1 MTTVDQLGL
10 ARAAYRQQAWRDAYD
25 RLSAADAQAGLGA
38 EDLDRLGAAAYL
50 IGRDEA
56 TADAW
61 ERAHRAHLEGG
72 AVAAAARS
80 AFWLGLTLFQRGE
93 PARGGGWIAR
103 AQRLLDG
110 AVLDCAERG
119 YLRLPAALQALAG
132 GELAT
137 AYKGFEDAAATG
149 DRFGDPDLT
158 TLSRLG
164 CGQAL
169 MAMGEAT
176 KGAALLDEAMVAVT
190 AGEVSPIVAGIA
202 YCGAIRSCRETFDLQ
217 RAREWTVALSRWRV
231 SQQSLK
237 PFAGQCMV
245 HRSEIM
251 QVRGEWTEAMT
262 EVRRA
267 CEHLAERSGDPV
279 LGMARY
285 QQAELLR
292 LRGEL
297 GEAEQAYRQA
307 GNLGHPV
314 QPGMALLRLAQRR
327 VSEAEAAIRRV
338 VDEAGGRV
346 ERSRLLPAYVEILL
360 KTGDVVGAAAAADEL
375 TEIADA
381 FDSPYLRAVSGT
393 ARGAVLLAAGDP
405 AAADGVLRRAWTR
418 WCELE
423 APYEAARARL
433 LIGLACSHLGDTDSA
448 ALEWDG
454 ARRMFQELGA
464 APDLATV
471 DALDLPPVRAGG
483 LTGREV
489 EVLTLTAAGK
499 TNREIAVELGISEH
513 TVRRHLQNIFHKL
526 DVPSRAAATA
536 YAYRNGLI

>member
-1 MTTVDQLGL
+1 
-10 ARAAYRQQAWRDAYD
+10 
-25 RLSAADAQAGLGA
+25 
-38 EDLDRLGAAAYL
+38 
-50 IGRDEA
+50 
-56 TADAW
+56 
-61 ERAHRAHLEGG
+61 
-72 AVAAAARS
+72 
-80 AFWLGLTLFQRGE
+80 
-93 PARGGGWIAR
+93 
-103 AQRLLDG
+103 
-110 AVLDCAERG
+110 
-119 YLRLPAALQALAG
+119 
-132 GELAT
+132 
-137 AYKGFEDAAATG
+137 
-149 DRFGDPDLT
+149 
-158 TLSRLG
+158 
-164 CGQAL
+164 
-169 MAMGEAT
+169 
-176 KGAALLDEAMVAVT
+176 
-190 AGEVSPIVAGIA
+190 
-202 YCGAIRSCRETFDLQ
+202 
-217 RAREWTVALSRWRV
+217 
-231 SQQSLK
+231 
-237 PFAGQCMV
+237 
-245 HRSEIM
+245 
-251 QVRGEWTEAMT
+251 
-262 EVRRA
+262 
-267 CEHLAERSGDPV
+267 
-279 LGMARY
+279 MARY

-314 QPGMALLRLAQRR
+314 QPGLALLRLAQRR